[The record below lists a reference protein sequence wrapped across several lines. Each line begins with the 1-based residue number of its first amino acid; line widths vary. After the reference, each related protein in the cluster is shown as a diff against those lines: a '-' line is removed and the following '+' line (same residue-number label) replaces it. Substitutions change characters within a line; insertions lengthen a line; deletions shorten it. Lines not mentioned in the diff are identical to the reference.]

1 MVSKRRGV
9 AIVFLFAFINIAFFI
24 YIKRKM
30 ERTLTHVPD
39 QHVDNMYTLF
49 KFMVEF
55 FDRHDITYW
64 AIGGT
69 LIGALRNCPPGPI
82 RWDDDLDVGILGR
95 DKNKLVRAMKTD
107 AEFKKRVEYKRVN
120 FGYQFRLK
128 GTASSYKDYYLDI
141 FIFKKQ
147 MGPFGEKYY
156 IGEQDICF
164 ADHHYNT
171 LSEILPVKKQKFW
184 DFMMSVPNDLTT
196 VHRGYDED
204 VLKYG
209 VVYNHAEKGSKLDL
223 TENVNSC
230 NLIPTLSKKL
240 IQKLQFA

>member
-1 MVSKRRGV
+1 MVNKRGGV
-9 AIVFLFAFINIAFFI
+9 AILIFTFAIINIVFFI
-24 YIKRKM
+24 YIMRKITK
-30 ERTLTHVPD
+30 TLQVPD

-49 KFMVEF
+49 KFMIEF
-55 FDRHDITYW
+55 LDRHGITYW

-82 RWDDDLDVGILGR
+82 RWDDDLDVGILAR
-95 DKNKLVRAMKTD
+95 DKDKLVRAIKTD
-107 AEFKKRVEYKRVN
+107 TEFKKLVDYKLVD
-120 FGYQFRLK
+120 FGYQFKLK
-128 GTASSYKDYYLDI
+128 GDTVSYKDYYLDI

-164 ADHHYNT
+164 GDHHYNS
-171 LSEILPVKKQKFW
+171 LSEILPVKKHKFW
-184 DFMMSVPNDLTT
+184 DFMMSVPRDLTT

-209 VVYNHAEKGSKLDL
+209 VVYNHAEKGTKLDL
-223 TENVNSC
+223 TRDVNTG
-230 NLIPTLSKKL
+230 NLLPALSPNL
-240 IQKLQFA
+240 IQKLQFN